1 MFKILLVE
9 DEIFMRKGIIKLID
23 WGRLGFEIAYEAGN
37 GQEALEILKNEKV
50 DVIITDIKMPVMD
63 GIELIKK
70 ISEKFENKP
79 PIIIISGYNEFEFAK
94 AAIKY
99 GVNDYLLKPIDENEL
114 IQTLEKI
121 KTRILSEKEEYK
133 KKELF
138 EYVRRNSAFIKA
150 LEIQNDDFL
159 GNSSEDGV
167 KKYFGISKQETFQ
180 YEDDLTIYE
189 KLMETE
195 KSVNTK
201 YSNKGV
207 EIKCYLD
214 SYFNLLFIVNAIQNS
229 KKNGLVKQIFNE
241 IRNLLNLQ
249 TIIVQECISYLK
261 IHTLYKQ
268 LLRKFNFVQFYEKSG
283 IIEGSEIG
291 EFEHYLEDKKLSKE
305 LIRLIE
311 EKRFEDINVKISK
324 FFDECQT
331 NKVSPDVI
339 KGYILLA
346 VLEIIDYFEAYQ
358 LFETDSIKFIFR
370 TNMQKS
376 KFLNKV
382 MEILE
387 QIINCIDEN
396 SKFNGSS
403 FMKKIELFIKEN
415 YNKDITIKSIAQ
427 QFYINPI
434 YLGRMF
440 KKHFNMPF
448 NKYLHLVRIENAK
461 RLLLKTDMKIYEIA
475 KEVGY
480 SDPDYFALK
489 FEEYVGKSPSKFRN
503 SVSVNEE

>member
-1 MFKILLVE
+1 
-9 DEIFMRKGIIKLID
+9 MRKGIIKLID
-23 WGRLGFEIAYEAGN
+23 WDRLGFEIAYEAGN
-37 GQEALEILKNEKV
+37 GQEALDILKSEKV

-63 GIELIKK
+63 GIELIKRV
-70 ISEKFENKP
+70 SEKFENKP
-79 PIIIISGYNEFEFAK
+79 AIIIISGYNEFEFAK

-150 LEIQNDDFL
+150 LELQNNDYL
-159 GNSSEDGV
+159 VSSSKDGV
-167 KKYFGISKQETFQ
+167 KKYLGISKQEAFQ

-201 YSNKGV
+201 YSDKCI
-207 EIKCYLD
+207 EIKCYWD
-214 SYFNLLFIVNAIQNS
+214 SYFNLLFVVNTIQGYTKNS
-229 KKNGLVKQIFNE
+229 LIKQVFDE
-241 IRNLLNLQ
+241 IRDILNLQ
-249 TIIVQECISYLK
+249 AIIVQEYVSNQK
-261 IHTLYKQ
+261 IHVLYKQ

-283 IIEGSEIG
+283 IIEASEIG

-311 EKRFEDINVKISK
+311 EKRFEDINIKISK
-324 FFDECQT
+324 FFDECHT
-331 NKVSPDVI
+331 NKVSPEVI

-358 LFETDSIKFIFR
+358 MLETDSIKLIFR
-370 TNMQKS
+370 SNIQRS
-376 KFLNKV
+376 KFLDGIIG
-382 MEILE
+382 ILN
-387 QIINCIDEN
+387 QIINYIDED

-503 SVSVNEE
+503 SVSANDG

>member
-1 MFKILLVE
+1 MIKILLVE

-23 WGRLGFEIAYEAGN
+23 WERLGFEIAYEAGN
-37 GQEALEILKNEKV
+37 GQEALDILKSEKV

-63 GIELIKK
+63 GIELIRRV
-70 ISEKFENKP
+70 SDEFENKP
-79 PIIIISGYNEFEFAK
+79 AIIIISGYNEFEFAK

-114 IQTLEKI
+114 IQTLERI
-121 KTRILSEKEEYK
+121 KTRISSEKEDYK

-150 LEIQNDDFL
+150 LEIQNDDYL
-159 GNSSEDGV
+159 VSSSEDGM
-167 KKYFGISKQETFQ
+167 KKYLGISKQEAFQ

-201 YSNKGV
+201 YLDKGI
-207 EIKCYLD
+207 EIKCYWD
-214 SYFNLLFIVNAIQNS
+214 SYFNLLFVVNTIQGY
-229 KKNGLVKQIFNE
+229 KKNSLVKQVFGE
-241 IRNLLNLQ
+241 IRDILNLQ
-249 TIIVQECISYLK
+249 AIIVQEYVSAQK

-268 LLRKFNFVQFYEKSG
+268 LLRKLNFAQFYEKSG
-283 IIEGSEIG
+283 VIEASEIG

-311 EKRFEDINVKISK
+311 EKRFEDINVKLSR
-324 FFDECQT
+324 FFDECQN
-331 NKVSPDVI
+331 NKVSPEII
-339 KGYILLA
+339 KGYILFA
-346 VLEIIDYFEAYQ
+346 VLEIIDYFEVYQ
-358 LFETDSIKFIFR
+358 LFETDSIKFILR
-370 TNMQKS
+370 TDIQKS
-376 KFLNKV
+376 KFISKV
-382 MEILE
+382 MEILD
-387 QIINCIDEN
+387 QVINCIDQN

-415 YNKDITIKSIAQ
+415 YNRDLTIKSIAQ

-448 NKYLHLVRIENAK
+448 NKYLHFVRIENAK
-461 RLLLKTDMKIYEIA
+461 RLLLKTDKKIYEIA

-503 SVSVNEE
+503 SVSVNED

>member
-23 WGRLGFEIAYEAGN
+23 WDRLGFEVAYEAGN
-37 GQEALEILKNEKV
+37 GQEALEILKSEKV

-63 GIELIKK
+63 GIELIKRV
-70 ISEKFENKP
+70 SEKFENKP
-79 PIIIISGYNEFEFAK
+79 AIIIISGYNEFEFAK

-150 LEIQNDDFL
+150 LELQNEDYL

-167 KKYFGISKQETFQ
+167 KKYLGISKQEAFQ

-195 KSVNTK
+195 KSVNTR
-201 YSNKGV
+201 YSDKFI
-207 EIKCYLD
+207 EIKCYWD
-214 SYFNLLFIVNAIQNS
+214 SYFNLLFVVNTIQGYTKNS
-229 KKNGLVKQIFNE
+229 LVKQVFDE
-241 IRNLLNLQ
+241 IRDILNLQ
-249 TIIVQECISYLK
+249 AIIVQEYVSNQK
-261 IHTLYKQ
+261 IHVLYKQ

-283 IIEGSEIG
+283 IIEASEIG

-324 FFDECQT
+324 FFDECQS
-331 NKVSPDVI
+331 NKVSPEVI

-346 VLEIIDYFEAYQ
+346 VLEIIDYFEVYQ
-358 LFETDSIKFIFR
+358 ILETDSMKLIFSSNTQR
-370 TNMQKS
+370 S
-376 KFLNKV
+376 KFLD
-382 MEILE
+382 EIIGILN
-387 QIINCIDEN
+387 QIINYIDED

-503 SVSVNEE
+503 SVSANDG